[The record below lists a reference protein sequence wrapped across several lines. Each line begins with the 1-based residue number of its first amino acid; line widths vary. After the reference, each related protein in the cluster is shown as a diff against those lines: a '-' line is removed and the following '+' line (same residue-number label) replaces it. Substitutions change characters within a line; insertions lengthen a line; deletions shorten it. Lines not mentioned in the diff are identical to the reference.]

1 MAAAQRVPLVDLRAQ
16 FRAVRDEVMQ
26 AVEEALESGQLF
38 LGPRTRQFEAEFA
51 SYCGTRYAVALGNG
65 TDALHLALRALG
77 IGPGDEVITVA
88 HTFIANVEAIVQ
100 VGATP
105 VFVDVSPVTFNMD
118 ASQIGRRITPRT
130 RAILPVHLYGRLCDM
145 DTIVSLARRFDLRV
159 IEDASQAQGGVDQ
172 HGRTAGSLGDIATF
186 SFYYAKNLG
195 AYGECGAVTTSD
207 PTLDRQ
213 VRLLRSHGEET
224 RYQHQTLGF
233 NCRPDELQC
242 AILLVKLRHL
252 DAWNEA
258 RRARAA
264 VYDRLLAPLPV
275 QRPEL
280 IESGEHVYHQYA
292 IRVANRDQVQSQLA
306 EHGIGTGIHYPI
318 PVHLQPACASFG
330 HTEGTLPVSEQVAR
344 EVLSLPMYPEL
355 SESQQHEVVAALRA
369 ALPTPIPV

>member
-130 RAILPVHLYGRLCDM
+130 RAILPVHLYGRLCD
-145 DTIVSLARRFDLRV
+145 
-159 IEDASQAQGGVDQ
+159 
-172 HGRTAGSLGDIATF
+172 IATF

-280 IESGEHVYHQYA
+280 IESGE
-292 IRVANRDQVQSQLA
+292 D
-306 EHGIGTGIHYPI
+306 
-318 PVHLQPACASFG
+318 
-330 HTEGTLPVSEQVAR
+330 
-344 EVLSLPMYPEL
+344 
-355 SESQQHEVVAALRA
+355 VAALRA